1 MERYPAWEFKT
12 MKSPLTLSLCIALPL
27 GMLALPQEPAADA
40 AQEAAKPKE
49 VAPTVVEPETKIA
62 FPTWMDVLD
71 GERHHLLGMGV
82 REKTIF
88 KVNVY
93 GFGYYVDRDK
103 AAKVLRKAGGERMT
117 LKKAL
122 KDQRFINQFMTGD
135 FNKSMRW
142 VMARDVDGEDVA
154 EAFDEFLEPGIRR
167 LARDDKQ
174 LEKGLAAM
182 AEMRAYFASG
192 KLNEDDELKFV
203 WEMPAKMHTILNGRE
218 LGVID
223 NWHLCYALFD
233 VFLGEKPIDK
243 SAKRDIVEG
252 MYPHVY
258 PEQ

>member
-1 MERYPAWEFKT
+1 MIR
-12 MKSPLTLSLCIALPL
+12 PLTLSLCAMLPL
-27 GMLALPQEPAADA
+27 GLLALPQDPAPAAGQDST
-40 AQEAAKPKE
+40 QPTKPKE
-49 VAPTVVEPETKIA
+49 VAPTVVEPETGID
-62 FPTWMDVLD
+62 FPIWMDVLK
-71 GERHHLLGMGV
+71 GERHQLCGLGV

-88 KVNVY
+88 RVNVY

-103 AAKVLRKAGGERMT
+103 AVKVLRKAGGERMT

-122 KDQRFINQFMTGD
+122 KDQRFVNQFMAGD

-154 EAFDEFLEPGIRR
+154 EAFDDFLDPGIRK

-182 AEMRAYFASG
+182 REMRGYFSSG
-192 KLNEDDELKFV
+192 ELKEDDELLFV

-218 LGVID
+218 LGVIN

-233 VFLGEKPIDK
+233 VFLGEDPIDDDGK
-243 SAKRDIVEG
+243 ENIIKG
-252 MYPHVY
+252 LYPYIY
-258 PEQ
+258 PEQK